1 LRGIRGDSPHDN
13 RTLAIKSPLSWGT
26 VTAMDSLSEV
36 LADVRIRD
44 ALFVR
49 TQLAGQGALRVGQA
63 GQPCFHLV
71 TAGQVWLYPAPGE
84 SPIALQAGDVAF
96 LPQGGPHVLSAQPA
110 LAGAQGEAVDLLRHW
125 READESGA
133 ATVSSGSSV
142 GGVWSGRTI
151 SGCMHIEGVTEAWLC
166 GGLPP
171 WLTLQWGE
179 RGLPGWLVIGLAYL
193 EQELGRQGLARQA
206 VIDRLGDILFIQSLR
221 TYLHGPISAPP
232 GWLMGLKDG
241 MVSRV
246 LGAMHREPAHDW
258 QLVELAK
265 VGCVSRS
272 VLAERFT
279 QLLGMPPL
287 AYLTRHRMQ
296 LAARR
301 LQRSGGSVAEVALS
315 VGYQSSAAFA
325 QAFKR
330 EFACSPRE
338 WRAGQARPVA

>member
-1 LRGIRGDSPHDN
+1 
-13 RTLAIKSPLSWGT
+13 
-26 VTAMDSLSEV
+26 MSEV

-44 ALFVR
+44 AMFVR
-49 TQLAGQGALRVGQA
+49 TQLGGQGALRVGQA

-71 TAGQVWLYPAPGE
+71 TAGRVWLHPAPAE
-84 SPIALQAGDVAF
+84 PAVALQTGDVAF
-96 LPQGGPHVLSAQPA
+96 FPQGGPHVLSAQPV
-110 LAGAQGEAVDLLRHW
+110 LAAPSPDAADLLQHW
-125 READESGA
+125 REAAGA
-133 ATVSSGSSV
+133 GASTVSSGGAA
-142 GGVWSGRTI
+142 GGVWSGRTL
-151 SGCMHIEGVTEAWLC
+151 SGRMHIEGVAEAWLW

-171 WLTLQWGE
+171 WLTLQWEG

-193 EQELGRQGLARQA
+193 EQELGRESLARQA

-221 TYLHGPISAPP
+221 TYLHGPGALPP

-246 LGAMHREPAHDW
+246 LGAMHREPARAW
-258 QLVELAK
+258 QLAELAK

-287 AYLTRHRMQ
+287 AYLTSLRMQ
-296 LAARR
+296 LAGRR
-301 LQRSGGSVAEVALS
+301 LRQSGAPVAEVARS

-330 EFACSPRE
+330 AFGCSPRE
-338 WRAGQARPVA
+338 HRAGARA